1 VLTLIAIAS
10 NPLPINESLGRN
22 KMAYTYLKAEVKAI
36 STAELTALKNAYIEA
51 EKNNQLWI
59 MQAIKKVFDDIDI
72 GVVKIFS
79 YN

>member
-1 VLTLIAIAS
+1 
-10 NPLPINESLGRN
+10 
-22 KMAYTYLKAEVKAI
+22 MAYTYLKAEVKAI
-36 STAELTALKNAYIEA
+36 STAELTALNNAYIEA

>member
-1 VLTLIAIAS
+1 
-10 NPLPINESLGRN
+10 
-22 KMAYTYLKAEVKAI
+22 MAYTYLKAEVKAI
-36 STAELTALKNAYIEA
+36 STAELTALNNAYIEA

-59 MQAIKKVFDDIDI
+59 MQSIKKVFDDIDI

>member
-1 VLTLIAIAS
+1 MLTLIAIAS

-36 STAELTALKNAYIEA
+36 STAELTALNNAYIEA